1 MNGLTSTNWNNSYGM
16 ENPKN
21 ILNKVIS
28 HGALP
33 INQNYVFFNN
43 GATRLIVNPK
53 LTPEI
58 KKALEDERVKRGR
71 GPIYGSGTIRPI
83 GFTETQMSDLFYN
96 SYGLNVR
103 INSIPP
109 LLDPLTV
116 ALITTGIGTIIQ
128 LVAAMSLYYILTG
141 ILATAYYSS
150 AIFQLPKIGFSDF
163 YSYEEKP
170 VDPKSILKIINRN
183 YLFTKDGK
191 VPKNRLINLSSQ
203 EAFRKITGNSS
214 YDTTLSKYQF
224 NGGGGFSTTNLRGE
238 QMKKY
243 IDNLL
248 GNLEVE
254 KSQIDKLKKFFPKDS
269 AAIDTAQANKKALL
283 EIMKTKTNL
292 GANYIHADF
301 LDYIPVLLSKT
312 QKGYPNKEKEKSVF
326 GPYICRSK
334 KTYLYY
340 PKIII
345 STGAVSTL
353 NSPQYPSIE
362 ISNLGVNVF
371 GAYPD
376 FFSAVPYGSFGGYVD
391 LVIRIASLGLLPMV
405 DGTCDILNKDQAFSL
420 GAAFSQKTEFKPKSE
435 GC

>member
-103 INSIPP
+103 INTTPP
-109 LLDPLTV
+109 YIDPLTV
-116 ALITTGIGTIIQ
+116 ALISTGVGT
-128 LVAAMSLYYILTG
+128 LVQILAAMNLYYLLVG
-141 ILATAYYSS
+141 ILAQTYYSS

-163 YSYEEKP
+163 YTYEEKA

-191 VPKNRLINLSSQ
+191 LPKNRLINLSG
-203 EAFRKITGNSS
+203 EAAFRKITGNSS

-254 KSQIDKLKKFFPKDS
+254 KSQIDKLKKFFPKDGS
-269 AAIDTAQANKKALL
+269 SIETAKVNKKALL
-283 EIMKTKTNL
+283 DIMKTKTNL

-301 LDYIPVLLSKT
+301 LDYVPILLSKT

-345 STGAVSTL
+345 SNGSVSTL

-362 ISNLGVNVF
+362 ILNLGVDVF
-371 GAYPD
+371 GGYPD
-376 FFSAVPYGSFGGYVD
+376 FFSAVPYESFGGYIGM
-391 LVIRIASLGLLPMV
+391 VIRIASLGLLPMV
-405 DGTCDILNKDQAFSL
+405 GGTCNILNKDQAFNL
-420 GAAFSQKTEFKPKSE
+420 GAAFTQKTEFKPKSD